1 MTGLTAVLYFAATYQ
16 NPGLIRDYGR
26 PLSLSGSAREI
37 STTQKT
43 PINSSSTGPTTAA
56 QPTLSTATKL
66 QTVVDTE
73 PITGPQ
79 KPSYQKLQE
88 GSMDMQDVP
97 APSLPAEKISIDEGM
112 KGIELVKMKTAE
124 ELLPAPIDDTITV
137 EARFCT
143 VCEMLQPLRAKHCK
157 ACNSCVALHD
167 HHCPWLGTCIGEKN
181 RLLFYWYL
189 VAQTGLLYFALYLV
203 LSE

>member
-1 MTGLTAVLYFAATYQ
+1 MLTAFLYFAATYQ
-16 NPGLIRDYGR
+16 NPGLIKDYMK

-37 STTQKT
+37 STTQQLA
-43 PINSSSTGPTTAA
+43 IGLSSTGPTTMA
-56 QPTLSTATKL
+56 QPTLSASTKL

-79 KPSYQKLQE
+79 KPTYQKLQE
-88 GSMDMQDVP
+88 GSMDMHDSVVP
-97 APSLPAEKISIDEGM
+97 AASSPVEKISTEEVM
-112 KGIELVKMKTAE
+112 KGIELAKMKTAE
-124 ELLPAPIDDTITV
+124 ELIPVPIEDTITV

-157 ACNSCVALHD
+157 FCNACVALHD

-189 VAQTGLLYFALYLV
+189 VAQTSLLYFSLYLV